1 MRPPRQTAAVTLGEF
16 AWEPG
21 SDLLGESAAIME
33 VSGVRPVNNR
43 RKMPQPLVVMK
54 FGGTSVGSAQRID
67 HATELIRRCAAENRV
82 VVVVSAMSKITDLLL
97 DTMKLAAAGEE
108 SEVESNLA
116 TLRERHLEAAAEL
129 LGGEALETA
138 RGEIEALVD
147 GFARTARG
155 MAMLRERPPRSVDE
169 AVTAGERL
177 CALLVSAV
185 LRKNEIASEAVNAVE
200 VIVTD
205 AEFGDASPLMEE
217 TARKAAARL
226 GPLLENEVTPI
237 VTGFNGAAVDGRPTT
252 LGRGGSDFSAAI
264 LAAVLEADELWIW
277 TDVDGILTADPRL
290 VADARVLAEVS
301 YNEAA
306 ELAYNGAKVLHPRTL
321 APLVEK
327 GIPVWIK
334 NSFDA
339 AKPGTR
345 IVSSITADH
354 GVRAITSLAKSA
366 LITIEAANASTS
378 GAQLM
383 SRALGA
389 AARANVEVLLM
400 TRSSFWQN
408 FCMLVRSEELAD
420 ALAALREELSLEL
433 EHGYVHP
440 IEVDH
445 SVGLLAAVGEGMRG
459 TPGLAGD
466 VFTALSRH
474 RINIIAI
481 AQGSSELTIAIV
493 VTQKSLDQA
502 VRALH
507 ESCGLGALDEETA

>member
-1 MRPPRQTAAVTLGEF
+1 
-16 AWEPG
+16 
-21 SDLLGESAAIME
+21 
-33 VSGVRPVNNR
+33 
-43 RKMPQPLVVMK
+43 MPQPLVVMK
-54 FGGTSVGSAQRID
+54 FGGTSVGSPQRIA
-67 HATELIRRCAAENRV
+67 HAADLIRRCAAHNRV
-82 VVVVSAMSKITDLLL
+82 VVVVSAMAKVTDLLL

-108 SEVESNLA
+108 STVETNL
-116 TLRERHLEAAAEL
+116 TMLRERHLEAAGEL
-129 LGGEALETA
+129 LGGEALEA
-138 RGEIEALVD
+138 AGGEALEAAGGEALEAAGGEALEAAGGEIEALVD

-169 AVTAGERL
+169 AVTTGERL
-177 CALLVSAV
+177 CALLLSAV
-185 LRKNEIASEAVNAVE
+185 LRKSDIASEAVNAVE

-205 AEFGDASPLMEE
+205 AAFGNASPLMEE
-217 TARKAAARL
+217 TAEKTASRL
-226 GPLLENEVTPI
+226 GPLLQDGVTPI
-237 VTGFNGAAVDGRPTT
+237 VTGFNGATVDGRPTT
-252 LGRGGSDFSAAI
+252 LGRGGSDFSASI
-264 LAAVLEADELWIW
+264 LASVLEADELWIW

-290 VADARVLAEVS
+290 VANARVLAEVS

-306 ELAYNGAKVLHPRTL
+306 ELAYNGANVLHPRTL

-327 GIPVWIK
+327 RIPVWIK

-378 GAQLM
+378 GAHLM

-389 AARANVEVLLM
+389 AARADVEVLLM
-400 TRSSFWQN
+400 TRSSFRQN

-420 ALAALREELSLEL
+420 ALAALHEELSLEL

-493 VTQKSLDQA
+493 VTQESLDRA

-507 ESCGLGALDEETA
+507 ESCGLGMLREESA

>member
-1 MRPPRQTAAVTLGEF
+1 MMKFPRL
-16 AWEPG
+16 
-21 SDLLGESAAIME
+21 
-33 VSGVRPVNNR
+33 VRKSNSR
-43 RKMPQPLVVMK
+43 EMPQPLVVMK
-54 FGGTSVGSAQRID
+54 FGGTSVGSPQRIA
-67 HATELIRRCAAENRV
+67 HAADLIRRCAAHNRV
-82 VVVVSAMSKITDLLL
+82 VVVVSAMAKVTDLLL

-108 SEVESNLA
+108 STVETNLT
-116 TLRERHLEAAAEL
+116 TLRERHLEAAGEL
-129 LGGEALETA
+129 LGGEALEAA

-155 MAMLRERPPRSVDE
+155 MAMLRERPSGSVDE

-177 CALLVSAV
+177 CALLLSAA
-185 LRKNEIASEAVNAVE
+185 LRKSDIASEAVNAVD

-205 AEFGDASPLMEE
+205 AAFGDASPLMEE
-217 TARKAAARL
+217 TAEKTASRL
-226 GPLLENEVTPI
+226 GPLLQDGVTPI
-237 VTGFNGAAVDGRPTT
+237 VTGFNGATVDGRPTT
-252 LGRGGSDFSAAI
+252 LGRGGSDFSASI
-264 LAAVLEADELWIW
+264 LASVLEADELWIW

-290 VADARVLAEVS
+290 VANARVLAEVS

-327 GIPVWIK
+327 RIPVWIK

-366 LITIEAANASTS
+366 LITIEAARASMS

-389 AARANVEVLLM
+389 AARADVEVLLM
-400 TRSSFWQN
+400 TRSSFRQN

-420 ALAALREELSLEL
+420 ALAALHEELSLEL

-466 VFTALSRH
+466 VFTALSRD

-493 VTQKSLDQA
+493 VTQESLDRA

-507 ESCGLGALDEETA
+507 ESCGLGILREETA

>member
-1 MRPPRQTAAVTLGEF
+1 
-16 AWEPG
+16 
-21 SDLLGESAAIME
+21 ME
-33 VSGVRPVNNR
+33 VSGVRPANR
-43 RKMPQPLVVMK
+43 REMPQPLVVMK
-54 FGGTSVGSAQRID
+54 FGGTSVGSPRRIA
-67 HATELIRRCAAENRV
+67 HAAELIRRCAAHNRV
-82 VVVVSAMSKITDLLL
+82 VVVVSAMAEVTDLLL

-108 SEVESNLA
+108 STVASNLA
-116 TLRERHLEAAAEL
+116 TLRERHLGTAGEL
-129 LGGEALETA
+129 LGGEGLETA
-138 RGEIEALVD
+138 RSEIEALVD
-147 GFARTARG
+147 GFAGTARG

-169 AVTAGERL
+169 AVTTGERL

-185 LRKNEIASEAVNAVE
+185 LRKDEVASEAVNAVE

-205 AEFGDASPLMEE
+205 VSFGDASPLMEE
-217 TARKAAARL
+217 TAEKAAARL
-226 GPLLENEVTPI
+226 GPLLENAVTPI
-237 VTGFNGAAVDGRPTT
+237 VTGFNGATVDGRPTT

-264 LAAVLEADELWIW
+264 LASVLEADELWIW

-366 LITIEAANASTS
+366 LITLEAANASTS

-400 TRSSFWQN
+400 TRSSFRQN
-408 FCMLVRSEELAD
+408 FCMLVRSKELAD
-420 ALAALREELSLEL
+420 ALAALHEELSLEL

-440 IEVDH
+440 IEVDRG
-445 SVGLLAAVGEGMRG
+445 VGLLAAVGEGMRG

-466 VFTALSRH
+466 VFTALARH

-493 VTQKSLDQA
+493 VTQESLDQA

-507 ESCGLGALDEETA
+507 ESCGLGALHEETA